1 MHIENLLEVEIESEF
16 EKLSE
21 MEVTDESHKAAVD
34 SVSKLLDRA
43 IEYEKLNIDRLNQ
56 AETREFEQNLK
67 LKQMEEDRKDRIV
80 RNSIAAGGVV
90 LPLAVTI
97 WGALKSWQF
106 EKEGV
111 VTSSMGRM
119 FMNCFRL
126 KK

>member
-43 IEYEKLNIDRLNQ
+43 IEYEKLNIDRRNQ